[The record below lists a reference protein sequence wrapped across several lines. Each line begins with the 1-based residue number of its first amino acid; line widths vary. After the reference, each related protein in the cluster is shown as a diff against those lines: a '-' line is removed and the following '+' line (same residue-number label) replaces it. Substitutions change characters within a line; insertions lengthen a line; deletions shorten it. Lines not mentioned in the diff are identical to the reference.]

1 MSETRVCE
9 WSGKVFVPHK
19 VNQRFATP
27 EDHRRWRNAIRS
39 RLVAAQGE
47 AVRWKAEAEQQK
59 VRADKLAADFE
70 AAKSRYVKTGVWA

>member
-9 WSGKVFVPHK
+9 WSGKVFVPYR

-39 RLVAAQGE
+39 RLVVAQGE
-47 AVRWKAEAEQQK
+47 VVRWKAEAEQQK
-59 VRADKLAADFE
+59 VRADKLAADNE
-70 AAKSRYVKTGVWA
+70 ILKTQYIKGGNA